1 MTESAG
7 EPVTTS
13 QCGPARVAN
22 RRFTDLTAED
32 EELVSWMS
40 DGYPPVLD
48 PLLSRFM
55 PPATA
60 SMNVDKGWWPLLRRL
75 DRDIAAAA
83 PNYRIIRLGE
93 DLGVLDFEIVPD
105 HLTEEIAD
113 IIAGAQSESTR
124 TCVVC
129 ADRAWLYRQ
138 GDWLVTLCPDHARAR
153 GARSARTDA
162 DIAEAVPRPT
172 DREFAFALSAGMPAS
187 AFTAQAQRSNRAHVR
202 ASADADEAEMSS
214 WLTST
219 DVARI
224 LNTSPDAV
232 NHLRQR
238 GALLG
243 GRRRNGRYAY
253 PSWQLDWRY
262 RPIPGLQ
269 TVLAVL
275 SEDEDVVGVSALMT
289 GGWEELGGLSA
300 AQWLAQG
307 RSIETVLRALEN
319 SERL

>member
-1 MTESAG
+1 MVDMRRVRGSDAG
-7 EPVTTS
+7 RATDDKPS
-13 QCGPARVAN
+13 
-22 RRFTDLTAED
+22 RRFRDLMADED
-32 EELVSWMS
+32 ELVTWGG
-40 DGYPPVLD
+40 DGYPPSLR
-48 PLLSRFM
+48 PILSRLGSSGT
-55 PPATA
+55 ATLD
-60 SMNVDKGWWPLLRRL
+60 VDQGWWPLLRRL
-75 DRDIAAAA
+75 DNDIAAVA
-83 PNYRIIRLGE
+83 PDYRITRLGE
-93 DLGVLDFEIVPD
+93 DLGVLDFAVASGD
-105 HLTEEIAD
+105 LTDEIAD
-113 IIAGAQSESTR
+113 IIAGAQTESTG

-153 GARSARTDA
+153 DARPARTDA

-172 DREFAFALSAGMPAS
+172 DQELAFALSAGVPGS
-187 AFTAQAQRSNRAHVR
+187 AFTAQAQRANRAYVH

-219 DVARI
+219 AVARL

-238 GALLG
+238 GALVG

-253 PSWQLDWRY
+253 PSWQFDWRN

-275 SEDEDVVGVSALMT
+275 AEDDDVVGISALMT
-289 GGWEELGGLSA
+289 GSWEELGGLSA
-300 AQWLAQG
+300 AHWLAQG
-307 RSIETVLRALEN
+307 LPIEAVLRALED